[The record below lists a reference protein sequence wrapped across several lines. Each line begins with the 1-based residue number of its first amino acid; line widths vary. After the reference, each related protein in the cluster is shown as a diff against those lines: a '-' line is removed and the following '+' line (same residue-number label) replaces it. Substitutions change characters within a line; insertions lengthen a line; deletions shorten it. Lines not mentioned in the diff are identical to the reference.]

1 MAETN
6 RTERR
11 LLDSIRRAK
20 TGTDAEA
27 EAQTPN
33 AEKAADKPAAASA
46 PRTRRAAGGGKTN
59 QAAAATKNTASK
71 PGQSHRAPGTH
82 LAGSYQYSRRIW
94 PD

>member
-11 LLDSIRRAK
+11 LLDSIRKAK

-27 EAQTPN
+27 EAPTPN
-33 AEKAADKPAAASA
+33 AEKAADKSAAAST
-46 PRTRRAAGGGKTN
+46 PRTRRPAGGGKTN
-59 QAAAATKNTASK
+59 QAVAAKKNTASK
-71 PGQSHRAPGTH
+71 PAQTHRAPGTH
-82 LAGSYQYSRRIW
+82 LAGSYQHGRRIW